1 MTSDNP
7 RGEPPEKIIGQIE
20 EGMRGSAHIAEA
32 DRRKGIECALDM
44 CREGDTVV
52 IAGKGHEDTQEIC
65 GVKRHFSDAET
76 VRELLK

>member
-1 MTSDNP
+1 
-7 RGEPPEKIIGQIE
+7 
-20 EGMRGSAHIAEA
+20 MRGSAHIAEA